1 MIAIGSPWLLLLL
14 EETAENV
21 RNENPSET
29 MRALNELIL
38 KFVGRKTKRLVSTV
52 EAAFD
57 KSPCVFVIGITR

>member
-1 MIAIGSPWLLLLL
+1 LL